1 MQEINLLRALPLS
14 KRNVKARLEA
24 KDPDVIRIAKQ
35 YGDMYFDGPRDYGYG
50 GYRYDGRWL
59 PVAHDM
65 IEHFNLKPGD
75 RVLDVGC
82 AKGFLVKDLMTACP
96 GLEVFGLDISEY
108 ALKHC
113 EPEVI
118 GRLHRGS
125 ADNLP
130 FPDGSFDAVISLN
143 TIHNFPRDRAIIAM
157 SEIQRVAKRDSFV
170 QVDSYRTPEQ
180 KTMFEEWVL
189 TAEFH
194 DYPEKWIELF
204 HEAGYKGDYYWTI
217 VE

>member
-1 MQEINLLRALPLS
+1 M
-14 KRNVKARLEA
+14 
-24 KDPDVIRIAKQ
+24 
-35 YGDMYFDGPRDYGYG
+35 
-50 GYRYDGRWL
+50 
-59 PVAHDM
+59 
-65 IEHFNLKPGD
+65 
-75 RVLDVGC
+75 
-82 AKGFLVKDLMTACP
+82 
-96 GLEVFGLDISEY
+96 
-108 ALKHC
+108 
-113 EPEVI
+113 
-118 GRLHRGS
+118 
-125 ADNLP
+125 P